1 MCMLNERT
9 NIRSIITLSFNN
21 YNKCDTSRKKMT
33 MTKIENV
40 NILDSLMKKR
50 EDLVRC
56 VEMTTERVKTAE
68 VELEDT
74 YMIED
79 ENDKSI
85 EEQKCSDQYEKYK
98 DHLETIT
105 EKLNYHNE
113 VESYLGVIC
122 ELNIQKVR
130 LHNA

>member
-1 MCMLNERT
+1 MRYFTKEDDYDENRKCEYFRFTNE
-9 NIRSIITLSFNN
+9 
-21 YNKCDTSRKKMT
+21 
-33 MTKIENV
+33 
-40 NILDSLMKKR
+40 KKR
-50 EDLVRC
+50 RLVRC

>member
-1 MCMLNERT
+1 MLNERT

-40 NILDSLMKKR
+40 NILDSLKKKR

-56 VEMTTERVKTAE
+56 VEMTTESVKTAE

-74 YMIED
+74 CMIED

-85 EEQKCSDQYEKYK
+85 EEQKCSVAYERYK
-98 DHLETIT
+98 DCLETIT
-105 EKLNYHNE
+105 EKLNYHND
-113 VESYLGVIC
+113 VERYLGVVC
-122 ELNIQKVR
+122 ELSIEK
-130 LHNA
+130 ASS